1 MPPVSKQKQKIKRSK
16 AYKEELEVISKLE
29 KKKYYVT
36 CHQMLSVNLKKNPNK
51 ERIQTVLL
59 Q

>member
-1 MPPVSKQKQKIKRSK
+1 MLLGSGAGVHEQIG
-16 AYKEELEVISKLE
+16 
-29 KKKYYVT
+29 KKYYVT
-36 CHQMLSVNLKKNPNK
+36 GHQMLSVNLKKNPNK